1 MTDMTYTRMGNSGLI
16 VSRMCFGTMTF
27 NLGSEWIPG
36 VGKVG
41 QKDATTMVEHAM
53 DAGVNFFDTA
63 DGYSSGE
70 SEQILGKALGKR
82 RSDAVICTKLGFRQ
96 SDMITDAG
104 LNRTHIMRQIE
115 GSLTRMDTDF
125 IDLLVLHKTDFTT
138 PMEETLA
145 GLQTAI
151 DHGKVRYIGFSNWP
165 AWHGARAIQYQ
176 RDNKMTPFV
185 AGQYLYSAVA
195 RDIEQDVLPMM
206 AEMGGGLMAWSPLAG
221 GLLSGKYDPEKLDEG
236 EGRLTE
242 GGDFLGIDT
251 ATAREMIETLF
262 RIAKAHDAHPATVA
276 LAWLLAQDRSH
287 SVIFGASRMSH
298 MDAAVSA
305 PSLKLTDGEIGA
317 LSAISPPGKRYPHW
331 FDTMMTDELFTK
343 TLLS

>member
-1 MTDMTYTRMGNSGLI
+1 MTEMSYTRMGNSGLI

-41 QKDATTMVEHAM
+41 QKDATKMVGHALG
-53 DAGVNFFDTA
+53 AGVNFFDTA

-82 RSDAVICTKLGFRQ
+82 RNEAVICTKLGFRQ
-96 SDMITDAG
+96 SDQLTDAG
-104 LNRTHIMRQIE
+104 LNRTHIIGQIE
-115 GSLTRMDTDF
+115 GSLGRMGTDF

-138 PMEETLA
+138 PIEETLA
-145 GLQTAI
+145 ALQAAV
-151 DHGKVRYIGFSNWP
+151 DDGKVRYVGFSNWP

-176 RDNKMTPFV
+176 RDNRMTPFV
-185 AGQYLYSAVA
+185 AGQYLYNAVA
-195 RDIEQDVLPMM
+195 RDIEQDVLPML

-221 GLLSGKYDPEKLDEG
+221 GLLSGKYDPENLDEG

-251 ATAREMIETLF
+251 GTARKMIQTLS
-262 RIAKAHDAHPATVA
+262 RIAKDHNTHPATVA
-276 LAWLLAQDRSH
+276 LAWVLAQDRRH
-287 SVIFGASRMSH
+287 SVIFGASKMPH
-298 MDAAVSA
+298 MNAALAA
-305 PSLKLTDGEIGA
+305 PGLELTPDEIAA
-317 LSAISPPGKRYPHW
+317 LGNIAPPGKRYPHW
-331 FDTMMTDELFTK
+331 FDAMMTDEQFIKALA
-343 TLLS
+343 